1 MNIQDTLNKIQ
12 ESVQPIKDGFQNK
25 FDDWKEDK
33 AFMQNIRQGNVENF
47 IDLHWD
53 WMVALAYMEEFG
65 SIAQMNLK
73 FDVESRGY
81 HFSQLDFL
89 TESGERYPVHTKTRE
104 ELLDVIKHIAK
115 NNYEDLKERHP
126 YILDKADLI
135 KHYLKT
141 PKDLASAQEAIAA
154 TYAVFLDKNTT
165 DIRFVNGNLHVLHT
179 LSDSNLPKPE
189 VPVEIKFN
197 GNPIQG
203 GSFPLMNALVL
214 AKQYI
219 NEKKEQYKT
228 PGLIFG
234 QIEVPFEE
242 LDNRSRFEKLNE
254 EVLGMVNNALHKA
267 KERGADLY
275 HKLDK
280 FMMG

>member
-12 ESVQPIKDGFQNK
+12 ESVQPIKDK
-25 FDDWKEDK
+25 IDDWKEDR
-33 AFMQNIRQGNVENF
+33 AFMQRFRQVSAENF
-47 IDLHWD
+47 IDLYWD

-135 KHYLKT
+135 EHYLKT
-141 PKDLASAQEAIAA
+141 PKDLASAREAIDA
-154 TYAVFLDKNTT
+154 TYAVLLDKNTT

-179 LSDSNLPKPE
+179 LSDSNLTKPE
-189 VPVEIKFN
+189 VPMEIKFN
-197 GNPIQG
+197 GNPNQD

-214 AKQYI
+214 AEQYI

-228 PGLIFG
+228 QGFIFG

-242 LDNRSRFEKLNE
+242 VDNRSKFERLNE
-254 EVLGMVNNALHKA
+254 EVLSMVNDALHKA